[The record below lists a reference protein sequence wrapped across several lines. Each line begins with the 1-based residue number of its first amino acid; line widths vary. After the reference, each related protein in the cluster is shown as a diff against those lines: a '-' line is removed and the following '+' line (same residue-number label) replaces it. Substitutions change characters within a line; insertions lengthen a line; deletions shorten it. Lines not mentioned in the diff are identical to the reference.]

1 MECMQIDIWCMLDW
15 IWLCHK
21 MTEMHFPGMGCS
33 TSECIKWDAVTDRD
47 GVCENQNPLQGLTL
61 EGRTWWNGDL
71 CTTSRTENGCQQGC
85 ERMKIFGKLLVTPR
99 NRTGASAVG
108 GRDHNHVF
116 VYLYGWG
123 CSEVELQ
130 SKWKK
135 WKRKSKKNDVGGTW
149 ETQWKWNRIWE
160 AWMVRKSPV
169 MRWKIYRAA
178 ARCDGR
184 EAGRV
189 DSNARRLKSSSS
201 LRVDAI
207 QAIDIF
213 IRGCYL

>member
-1 MECMQIDIWCMLDW
+1 MGTYVLQAELRMDANKVVKEWKYLVNC
-15 IWLCHK
+15 WL
-21 MTEMHFPGMGCS
+21 
-33 TSECIKWDAVTDRD
+33 
-47 GVCENQNPLQGLTL
+47 LQGIEPGLL
-61 EGRTWWNGDL
+61 QWEVEI
-71 CTTSRTENGCQQGC
+71 TTMLPPINDVFE
-85 ERMKIFGKLLVTPR
+85 IIP
-99 NRTGASAVG
+99 
-108 GRDHNHVF
+108 VF

-123 CSEVELQ
+123 CCEVELQ